1 PLTYAWT
8 QLTGPETVHLS
19 AATSIRPAFFA
30 PVTGTYGFR
39 VTVDD
44 GHGGT
49 ASATTTV
56 TAGPDAATTTFVVVS
71 EPGDYVGDGRVWSY
85 NTGNAG
91 FVSATRLSDEVQ
103 ISLTI
108 GGLTY
113 YWFVVLAPISGQQ
126 LAVGTYTDARRA
138 DFRAAGHPGLDVAG
152 DHRGCND
159 LSG

>member
-1 PLTYAWT
+1 HWCTTVTGSFTVTEVKFDFTGTDLLAFAATFEQHCDGAGAALIGEIRYNASASLPALLPPGSPPIADAGSSQTTAEGSAVRLDASASRGAYPLTYAWT

-56 TAGPDAATTTFVVVS
+56 TAGPDAATTTFV
-71 EPGDYVGDGRVWSY
+71 
-85 NTGNAG
+85 
-91 FVSATRLSDEVQ
+91 
-103 ISLTI
+103 
-108 GGLTY
+108 
-113 YWFVVLAPISGQQ
+113 
-126 LAVGTYTDARRA
+126 
-138 DFRAAGHPGLDVAG
+138 
-152 DHRGCND
+152 
-159 LSG
+159 